1 MKPIVLDTE
10 TKKAQI
16 VMSAAV
22 TTTAPDFTCSYLDTN
37 GTLFNEGNQN
47 GVLDGTTAV
56 DVVDSPASTYRR
68 IVSEITVY
76 NADSVAVTITL
87 ILNDGGVSRIIEKID
102 LDPSQSYKLTDGQI
116 GTKGAKGDMGD
127 TPAFP
132 AHVRLSL
139 ASGDPNP
146 LTDLS
151 AQTEIYAMQYGGD
164 TVPIWNGTAFSAR
177 EFANNIGAALHASY
191 QTVGNI
197 YDLYMFDDS
206 GTIRVGFGVAWASTT
221 SRGTGA
227 GTAEIETVAGV
238 RANKNAITLRNG
250 TSTYLVDARKA
261 TLVGLISPSVNGQVQ
276 WTKVRRELG
285 NEYNLMPAGFDV
297 CPGYV
302 DNSATNTWTTAAV
315 TNWTK
320 ANGGNGSDATFALC
334 RPQIPQFTV
343 VAVSTA
349 TAYARIGAAY
359 DGLNVKQSAWVYTGW
374 VTTSSPAN
382 NRGVSLAE
390 GPHTASFCYLANTT
404 VTFNADNGS
413 RGGATSDP
421 EETYMTGTILM

>member
-151 AQTEIYAMQYGGD
+151 AQTKIYAMQYDGD
-164 TVPIWNGTAFSAR
+164 TVPIWSGTAFSAR
-177 EFANNIGAALHASY
+177 EFADNLEAALHASY

-197 YDLYMFDDS
+197 KPHY
-206 GTIRVGFGVAWASTT
+206 TPAIRQLVTFTT
-221 SRGTGA
+221 Y
-227 GTAEIETVAGV
+227 IC
-238 RANKNAITLRNG
+238 L
-250 TSTYLVDARKA
+250 
-261 TLVGLISPSVNGQVQ
+261 
-276 WTKVRRELG
+276 
-285 NEYNLMPAGFDV
+285 
-297 CPGYV
+297 
-302 DNSATNTWTTAAV
+302 TTA
-315 TNWTK
+315 
-320 ANGGNGSDATFALC
+320 GLYALVLGLRGHL
-334 RPQIPQFTV
+334 RPH
-343 VAVSTA
+343 A
-349 TAYARIGAAY
+349 
-359 DGLNVKQSAWVYTGW
+359 GLVQAQRK
-374 VTTSSPAN
+374 
-382 NRGVSLAE
+382 
-390 GPHTASFCYLANTT
+390 
-404 VTFNADNGS
+404 S
-413 RGGATSDP
+413 RP
-421 EETYMTGTILM
+421 LPVLE